1 MDTKSVIQLSKWF
14 LLLELV
20 GGGGKKELAKIRVC
34 RT

>member
-1 MDTKSVIQLSKWF
+1 MDTKSVIQSSKWF

-20 GGGGKKELAKIRVC
+20 EGGKKELAKIRVY